1 MHFSEASS
9 GLTKSPSAYISRNPS
24 MMREQAFHIASVM
37 GLPSYSTDS
46 FSAEHVAQKQPAR
59 AHRLQSSQKHV
70 LYLQVLENGI
80 HCQHK
85 NQGISHRNLCSWLLT
100 KFSSGNPGSV
110 FSHGKNQLVWGGAPC
125 LDWTTA
131 LPRPQASTDQLPG
144 SGRHLNLWPV
154 RLYQRAMIC
163 VTQV

>member
-9 GLTKSPSAYISRNPS
+9 GLRKSPSAYISRNPS

-37 GLPSYSTDS
+37 GPPSYTTDS

-59 AHRLQSSQKHV
+59 GHRLQPSQKHV
-70 LYLQVLENGI
+70 LYMQVLENGI

-100 KFSSGNPGSV
+100 KFSSRNPGSAHTARI
-110 FSHGKNQLVWGGAPC
+110 SWCGEELPA
-125 LDWTTA
+125 WTGPHSLASATG
-131 LPRPQASTDQLPG
+131 PQRPAAW
-144 SGRHLNLWPV
+144 LWQTLESV
-154 RLYQRAMIC
+154 AC
-163 VTQV
+163 